1 MKTTKILATMAFAAS
16 MAFWAASCGG
26 SSDGYTEGGE
36 GGGSGGHGTASVK
49 SQTKAKAD
57 EVTAVLDS
65 IDAAVAA
72 DDQEFL
78 AAHGISPAEAADAD
92 LLVMAKA
99 RVIDGL
105 HIAGLDGECGVSAE
119 CLAEWVDSMVYNGEE
134 WENSGDGEYD
144 QACRMVIDVNGTCE
158 EYAWKFL
165 DAEAMA
171 FGNTACN
178 ELYETAGNLG
188 MASNYI
194 KVEAGRCKKKTKC
207 TIQTDQAPEE
217 RGFLHAIYGYTKE
230 ACGEAE
236 PSSSSS
242 AGKSSASGAGYN
254 YDACIRTVT
263 TETHCTE
270 YCYDSH
276 DSNQQT
282 WAQQMKNLP
291 ASYGVYEDGLCDTS
305 DYPVACDP
313 HYEEFQG
320 GAYVG
325 VIKIVEH
332 VNNIGWCHN
341 DDEEDDSGEE

>member
-1 MKTTKILATMAFAAS
+1 MKTTKILATVAFAAS
-16 MAFWAASCGG
+16 MAFWAASCGDGG
-26 SSDGYTEGGE
+26 SSSS
-36 GGGSGGHGTASVK
+36 GGSGGNGGRSAK
-49 SQTKAKAD
+49 SLAQEKAD
-57 EVTAVLDS
+57 QVQAVLDS
-65 IDAAVAA
+65 IDVAA
-72 DDQEFL
+72 AMGNEAIL
-78 AAHGISPAEAADAD
+78 AHFGITSAEAADAD
-92 LLVMAKA
+92 LLVAAKA

-105 HIAGLDGECGVSAE
+105 RIAGLDGECGVSAK
-119 CLAEWVDSMVYNGEE
+119 CLAHWVDSIVLDAEK

-230 ACGEAE
+230 ACGEAGS
-236 PSSSSS
+236 SSSSS

-263 TETHCTE
+263 TDTHCTE

-341 DDEEDDSGEE
+341 DDEEDDSGDE

>member
-16 MAFWAASCGG
+16 MAFWAASCGDGG
-26 SSDGYTEGGE
+26 SSSS
-36 GGGSGGHGTASVK
+36 GGSGGNGGRSAK
-49 SQTKAKAD
+49 SLAQEKAD
-57 EVTAVLDS
+57 QVQAVLDS
-65 IDAAVAA
+65 IDVAA
-72 DDQEFL
+72 AMGNEAIL
-78 AAHGISPAEAADAD
+78 AHFGITSAEAADAD
-92 LLVMAKA
+92 LLIMAKA

-105 HIAGLDGECGVSAE
+105 HIAGLDGECGVSVK
-119 CLAEWVDSMVYNGEE
+119 CLAHWVDSIVLDAEK

-144 QACRMVIDVNGTCE
+144 QACRMVIDANGTCE

-165 DAEAMA
+165 DGEAMA

-178 ELYETAGNLG
+178 ELYETSGNLG
-188 MASNYI
+188 MASAYI
-194 KVEAGRCKKKTKC
+194 KVEAGRCNKKVKC
-207 TIQTDQAPEE
+207 TIQVDQAPDDV
-217 RGFLHAIYGYTKE
+217 GFLHAIYGYTKE
-230 ACGEAE
+230 ACGEAGN
-236 PSSSSS
+236 SSSSS

-291 ASYGVYEDGLCDTS
+291 ESYGVYEDGLCDTS